1 MKKSTPLVLVAAIAL
16 TSSAVEAQST
26 DRHGARSER
35 QSTNTITLQGCLQG
49 GGAVGTPGAGNG
61 GNTSTRAGGSA
72 GDRFTLIN
80 ASGSS
85 VYRLDGKADELRKH
99 VNQQV
104 EVSGRI
110 ADDGAASKS
119 RDGARET
126 AGDSGEAVGR
136 SPTRNRIQVE
146 SIRLLAES
154 CSK

>member
-1 MKKSTPLVLVAAIAL
+1 MKKSSPWVVVAAIAL
-16 TSSAVEAQST
+16 TSSAVQAQST
-26 DRHGARSER
+26 DRQGERPER
-35 QSTNTITLQGCLQG
+35 QSANPITLKGCLQG
-49 GGAVGTPGAGNG
+49 SGAPGTPGAGNG

-72 GDRFTLIN
+72 GDRFTLIS

-85 VYRLDGKADELRKH
+85 AYTLHGKADELRKH

-110 ADDGAASKS
+110 SNDAGTSNS

-136 SPTRNRIQVE
+136 SPTRDRIQVE
-146 SIRLLAES
+146 SVRMLAES